1 MSGWQPIETAPKDG
15 SKILLGWFDEPLYE
29 GSSVMESCEVAF
41 WHGGKN
47 TWCGRTL
54 LRSEGAFSPTH
65 WTHLPPSPYST
76 GQESGDAAV

>member
-1 MSGWQPIETAPKDG
+1 
-15 SKILLGWFDEPLYE
+15 
-29 GSSVMESCEVAF
+29 VMESWEVAF

-65 WTHLPPSPYST
+65 WQQLPPSPYSS
-76 GQESGDAAV
+76 GQEGLDQ